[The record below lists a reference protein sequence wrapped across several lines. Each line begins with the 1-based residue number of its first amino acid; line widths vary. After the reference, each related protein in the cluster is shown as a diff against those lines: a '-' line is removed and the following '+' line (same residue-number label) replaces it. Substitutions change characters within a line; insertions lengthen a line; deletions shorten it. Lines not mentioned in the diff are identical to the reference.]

1 MPTRPE
7 SGNRAALRGNHAE
20 AGGNLSSGGWVTTR
34 QAARALGVIPRQVR
48 NYIAAGDLE
57 GNKEGIGTN
66 ERWLISISSLEAL
79 RQKRQSEGKMPGK
92 YHEDAAQGEEP
103 RHTAEVN
110 AELIRELAAKLE
122 DAQYELGRA
131 EARLELTSQTESTL
145 RAERERLLEDL
156 ARERE
161 RADRL
166 EAELRDIRKPSPD
179 TQEIREPVSSEEPHS
194 THAPQ
199 SPDRHFERSESEKYT
214 RYGTSPQ
221 EAEDSLHR
229 RSERSWWRR
238 FFGLE

>member
-1 MPTRPE
+1 MPTQPD
-7 SGNRAALRGNHAE
+7 SGNMAASRGNPGAS
-20 AGGNLSSGGWVTTR
+20 GGNLSSGGWVTTR

-57 GNKEGIGTN
+57 GNKEGRGVS
-66 ERWLISISSLEAL
+66 ERWLVSISSLEAL
-79 RQKRQSEGKMPGK
+79 RQKRQSEGKVPGK

-103 RHTAEVN
+103 RQTADVN

-166 EAELRDIRKPSPD
+166 ETELRETRKTPPEP
-179 TQEIREPVSSEEPHS
+179 QESPVSDSEEAGKDTASSEQQEPS
-194 THAPQ
+194 Q
-199 SPDRHFERSESEKYT
+199 SRSW
-214 RYGTSPQ
+214 
-221 EAEDSLHR
+221 LHR
-229 RSERSWWRR
+229 F
-238 FFGLE
+238 FFGPG

>member
-1 MPTRPE
+1 MDSNSSMPTRPE
-7 SGNRAALRGNHAE
+7 SGNKAAPRGNHAE

-57 GNKEGIGTN
+57 GNKEGSGVT
-66 ERWLISISSLEAL
+66 ERWLVSIASLEAL
-79 RQKRQSEGKMPGK
+79 RQKRQSEGRMPGK
-92 YHEDAAQGEEP
+92 YHDDAAQGEES
-103 RHTAEVN
+103 RQTADVN

-166 EAELRDIRKPSPD
+166 ETELRETRKTPPEP
-179 TQEIREPVSSEEPHS
+179 QESPVSDTEE
-194 THAPQ
+194 AGKG
-199 SPDRHFERSESEKYT
+199 SPPEQQEPSQRRSW
-214 RYGTSPQ
+214 
-221 EAEDSLHR
+221 LHR
-229 RSERSWWRR
+229 F
-238 FFGLE
+238 FFGPG